1 MPIYAIDMS
10 PTERWHVV
18 NYIRTVLQKKSTV
31 AASAAQRT
39 K

>member
-1 MPIYAIDMS
+1 MPIYANDLS

-18 NYIRTVLQKKSTV
+18 NYVRKVIQKSKP
-31 AASAAQRT
+31 AAEKMSAA